1 MSDRLIFVCSHGEED
16 PERAI
21 LAFTAANVAAMAGQ
35 STAVLCTIEGV
46 WLGTKGGAV
55 GVEKEGFT
63 PLSDLYAEYI
73 ENGGEVWLCGLC
85 TRPRSI
91 TDEQCAEGAKIIG
104 ASKVIEEVVEG
115 AKTIVYA

>member
-1 MSDRLIFVCSHGEED
+1 MSDRMIFVCSHGKED

-21 LAFTAANVAAMAGQ
+21 LAFTAANVAAVGGRE
-35 STAVLCTIEGV
+35 TAVLCTIEGV
-46 WLGTKGGAV
+46 WLGTKGGTE

-63 PLSDLYAEYI
+63 PLSDVYADYI

-91 TDEQCAEGAKIIG
+91 TDELCAPGAKIVG
-104 ASKVIEEVVEG
+104 VAKVIEEIAAG
-115 AKTIVYA
+115 AKTITYA